1 MCSKEKGRRRGG
13 AVGEKFTGAGD
24 WLLSFPEARH
34 AIAYSGVD
42 IPGELIVRAAAR
54 ACGDA
59 SIIRAALN
67 DIEARGLI
75 HRVRYTLHGPDPLVS
90 PVFVGGGQSAHNVPD
105 WEWRYRKGR
114 RRQSAG
120 VYRDGESKH
129 LSAHTKRL
137 DDANAKHD
145 RSGSARIWR
154 KRERRYAE
162 WVAALSTWRQEQG

>member
-1 MCSKEKGRRRGG
+1 MGG

-75 HRVRYTLHGPDPLVS
+75 HRVRYAPHGPDPLVS
-90 PVFVGGGQSAHNVPD
+90 PDLVVRGQSEHSGPV
-105 WEWRYRKGR
+105 WKWVYRKGPAP
-114 RRQSAG
+114 QSAG
-120 VYRDGESKH
+120 VSRDGVSQH
-129 LSAHTKRL
+129 LLVHTKRL
-137 DDANAKHD
+137 DDAHAKHE
-145 RSGSARIWR
+145 RRGTARTWR

-162 WVAALSTWRQEQG
+162 WVAALSTWRQEQGFA